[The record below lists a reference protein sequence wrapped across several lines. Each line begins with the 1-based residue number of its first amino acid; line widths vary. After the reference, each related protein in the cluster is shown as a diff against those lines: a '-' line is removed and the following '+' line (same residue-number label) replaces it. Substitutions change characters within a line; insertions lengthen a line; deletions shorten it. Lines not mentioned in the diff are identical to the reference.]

1 MGFIRKITGVQSQID
16 ATNANAS
23 AQENATKAAAAAQTQ
38 TLMQN
43 AEATAAQQ
51 GQLAARSAAEAKAAT
66 AVSQPLGTAD
76 VQLQPDSP
84 DSAAAVRNKRRA
96 SFGKNYSTGVS
107 I

>member
-1 MGFIRKITGVQSQID
+1 MQSQID
-16 ATNANAS
+16 ATNLNAA
-23 AQENATKAAAAAQTQ
+23 AQEKATQQAAAAQTQ

-43 AEATAAQQ
+43 AAATASQQ
-51 GQLAARSAAEAKAAT
+51 SQLASRSAAEAKAAT
-66 AVSQPLGTAD
+66 AVSAPLGTAD

-96 SFGKNYSTGVS
+96 SFGRNYSTGVS